1 MSNENTVI
9 PTNFIRNI
17 VIEDLESGK
26 HQQII
31 TRFPPE
37 PDGHLHIGHAKSICL
52 NFGIADEFGGL
63 TNLRFDDTNPLK
75 ENEDFMNAIME
86 DVRWLGFEW
95 DNLFHASDYFD
106 QLYEFAVYLIK
117 ADKAY
122 VEELSA
128 DEILEYR
135 GDWMNN
141 EPGRESPWR
150 NRPADESGERV
161 VEQTFGYR

>member
-1 MSNENTVI
+1 MSSETPVT

-17 VIEDLESGK
+17 VINDLETGK
-26 HQQII
+26 HQQIV

-37 PDGHLHIGHAKSICL
+37 PNGHLHIGHAKSICL
-52 NFGIADEFGGL
+52 NFGIADEFGGK

-95 DNLFHASDYFD
+95 DNLFHASDYFE
-106 QLYEFAVYLIK
+106 QLYEYAVHLIK
-117 ADKAY
+117 TGKAY

-128 DEILEYR
+128 EEILEYR

-141 EPGRESPWR
+141 EPGRESP
-150 NRPADESGERV
+150 
-161 VEQTFGYR
+161 